1 MSYTTYQKKKESLFF
16 FSYLASVIPRSRCS
30 NVRSAVMWSI
40 CSSRAREYAANFAR
54 IDDDTMFWT
63 LKGEKVTLMCLYT
76 RLHGQTN
83 GILKCMLKP
92 SKCSP
97 CRHFTRWQTCR
108 SSIPIIPA
116 IVESLHSECS
126 EQFALNDARTA
137 FLLPNCICKHKSQLA
152 CAPQTCV
159 EPLLTRMMKDK
170 RYTHTCGWCFS
181 AVPVWG
187 AEKGKRHNVTFYLSS
202 LHPQLAYSLEASRH
216 TGTLK
221 KTNKVQTKVGI

>member
-1 MSYTTYQKKKESLFF
+1 
-16 FSYLASVIPRSRCS
+16 
-30 NVRSAVMWSI
+30 
-40 CSSRAREYAANFAR
+40 
-54 IDDDTMFWT
+54 
-63 LKGEKVTLMCLYT
+63 
-76 RLHGQTN
+76 
-83 GILKCMLKP
+83 MLKP

-221 KTNKVQTKVGI
+221 KTKYKQKLEYKETKCSLIKCLISKCEAFWHPTLHHLSSSAAPQRWVLPSWNQPALEPQTLLDSGLCIN